1 MRAFIRDHRNM
12 AVSDW
17 SGATAMVGDRRHPLL
32 AQMPAPPTHAQRP
45 GMVGVPGVGV
55 KLMQEPGFAAHDSH
69 LYAHRDLQQASGGV
83 RYREDHSASSSS
95 ASAQGL
101 RYFHM
106 GAAATGGAVGED
118 EGGRRQRALSP
129 GSQHSAAATFFAR

>member
-1 MRAFIRDHRNM
+1 
-12 AVSDW
+12 
-17 SGATAMVGDRRHPLL
+17 MVGDRRHPLL

-69 LYAHRDLQQASGGV
+69 LYAHRDPQQASGGV
-83 RYREDHSASSSS
+83 RYREDHTASSSS

-106 GAAATGGAVGED
+106 AAAAAGGAVGED